1 MLPWVFP
8 SQGSSSPALTSISAR
23 LLPRASP
30 GLRVTPRLGAC
41 ATESQSA
48 GVSPD
53 QRGPGTPLRVFSP
66 QHPWHGAAYLGP
78 GYVFTLQ
85 VAPRYRGPSPPA
97 LWTEPGLP
105 ELSGLLIGDD
115 QTPPFSSKWKIHR
128 AESESTKIQLCVHS
142 HSRKPRLRNPP
153 AHLRFCAALAR
164 RARRWRKF
172 SGLSRRI
179 YFCHRV
185 CRCA

>member
-30 GLRVTPRLGAC
+30 GLRVTPRLGTC
-41 ATESQSA
+41 ATESQST
-48 GVSPD
+48 GVLPD
-53 QRGPGTPLRVFSP
+53 QHGPGTPLRVLSP

-85 VAPRYRGPSPPA
+85 VAPRYHGPSPPA

-115 QTPPFSSKWKIHR
+115 QTPPFSSNWKIHR
-128 AESESTKIQLCVHS
+128 ANRESKKIQMLVHS
-142 HSRKPRLRNPP
+142 HNLIRRLTESP
-153 AHLRFCAALAR
+153 ACLRFCAALASRGR
-164 RARRWRKF
+164 RPRKF
-172 SGLSRRI
+172 SRPARRI
-179 YFCHRV
+179 YFCHRGRRGV
-185 CRCA
+185 